1 MGSERGH
8 ADWALHEVRLHG
20 LPLAVHA
27 AATEHLEELR
37 REFLLILD
45 TSPEED
51 SVPHRVAELAK
62 RLSERFD
69 GLGRNENAELAAAV
83 ERGDE
88 SIDLT
93 YFVPALWAVACEA
106 ILDAVEEV
114 DTYCRRGE
122 LLTSSISEAHRRY
135 LRWVFGE
142 FVRQVDGAP
151 PTTWAEWVLSEPL
164 PEASAAGGPVRAG

>member
-1 MGSERGH
+1 M
-8 ADWALHEVRLHG
+8 LHEVRLHG

-45 TSPEED
+45 TSPQED
-51 SVPHRVAELAK
+51 SVPHRVADLAR
-62 RLSERFD
+62 RLSERFA
-69 GLGRNENAELAAAV
+69 GLGSSENAELAAAV

-93 YFVPALWAVACEA
+93 YFVPTLWAVACES

-114 DTYCRRGE
+114 DGYCRRGE
-122 LLTSSISEAHRRY
+122 LLTMSIRDEHRRY

-151 PTTWAEWVLSEPL
+151 PTTWAEWVISEPL
-164 PEASAAGGPVRAG
+164 PAASASGGHVRAG